1 MGSTTASTALM
12 ILKPYSHSLMQKN
25 QPEANDREEE
35 STPSQL
41 EKIPVNEG
49 IKHLENKRG
58 IASSKYLLLC

>member
-1 MGSTTASTALM
+1 
-12 ILKPYSHSLMQKN
+12 MQKN
-25 QPEANDREEE
+25 RPEANDREEE